1 MNTWL
6 ERILEAKRERLKRA
20 KQKTPLLALKEN
32 LSDLPGSVFEQSLRK
47 KGGLPVVAEI
57 KRASPSKGILR
68 KDLDPVRL
76 ARAYERGGA
85 KAISVLTEEA
95 YFLGSFGDL
104 RRVRET
110 TGLPI
115 LCKDFILD
123 PYQVYEARHH
133 GADALLLILPILED
147 SQYLDLHALAL
158 ELGMTPVAEVHDR
171 QDLRRALRAGVR
183 VVGVN
188 RRDLKTFDVDRTRSE
203 DLLRDIPEGVVK
215 IAESGVRSREEI
227 QELQAKGYDA
237 CLVGEALVRAG
248 DPEALL
254 RSWTSPSK

>member
-1 MNTWL
+1 MSTWL

-20 KQKTPLLALKEN
+20 KQEMPLSALKER
-32 LSDLPGSVFEQSLRK
+32 LPDFPKSTFESSLRK

-68 KDLDPVRL
+68 KDLDPVQL
-76 ARAYERGGA
+76 ARAYENGGA

-95 YFLGSFGDL
+95 YFLGSLDDL
-104 RRVRET
+104 RRVREN

-123 PYQVYEARHH
+123 PYQVYEARYY
-133 GADALLLILPILED
+133 GADALLLILSILED
-147 SQYLDLHALAL
+147 SQYLDLHTLAL
-158 ELGMTPVAEVHDR
+158 ELGLTPVAEVHDQ
-171 QDLRRALRAGVR
+171 QDFQRALRAEVR
-183 VVGVN
+183 AIGVN
-188 RRDLKTFDVDRTRSE
+188 RRNLKTFEVERVRSE
-203 DLLRDIPEGVVK
+203 DLLGDLPEGVLK

-237 CLVGEALVRAG
+237 CLVGEALVRAE

-254 RSWTSPSK
+254 RSWMSLSK